1 MLFSYLFQNNLQII
15 APMIAAVQ
23 TTTKASRRSN
33 GFVVLLLFFI
43 ICEANHCAFA
53 GNRQST
59 STIRQAIEDPDGA
72 MLNFYNFLQQ
82 ADQGLETARII
93 HYGDSHVAADIL
105 TATLRRKLQQR
116 FGDAGTGFV
125 LAGKPWTWYSRRG
138 IQSFTSD
145 GWRVVGLGQATSL
158 SSGQFG
164 LAGVSL
170 TTERADQWLSIES
183 LCNRFDIYLM
193 KQPDGGVI
201 DVLLDGEV
209 IYPKVSLSS
218 KEAQAFYLTIDAK
231 TDGSHLLEIRTTRS
245 GAVKIFGIAVEQ
257 NRAGIVYDVLGING
271 ARIYRPLNWDWQIL
285 ADNLEHRAPA
295 LIIIAYGSNEIGDKD
310 LDLEEYSEKF
320 SELLE
325 RLQTAVPE
333 ASLLV
338 IAPPE
343 RAAPVRGVWKPLPQ
357 MSALVAT
364 QRKVA
369 LKSGAAF
376 WNLFQAMGGTGSIEH
391 WHKRSLAQADRVH
404 LTSAGYQMVAEM
416 LYAELINGYQ
426 TVLHRK
432 RDRQ

>member
-1 MLFSYLFQNNLQII
+1 
-15 APMIAAVQ
+15 
-23 TTTKASRRSN
+23 
-33 GFVVLLLFFI
+33 
-43 ICEANHCAFA
+43 
-53 GNRQST
+53 
-59 STIRQAIEDPDGA
+59 
-72 MLNFYNFLQQ
+72 
-82 ADQGLETARII
+82 
-93 HYGDSHVAADIL
+93 
-105 TATLRRKLQQR
+105 
-116 FGDAGTGFV
+116 
-125 LAGKPWTWYSRRG
+125 
-138 IQSFTSD
+138 
-145 GWRVVGLGQATSL
+145 
-158 SSGQFG
+158 
-164 LAGVSL
+164 
-170 TTERADQWLSIES
+170 
-183 LCNRFDIYLM
+183 M

-201 DVLLDGEV
+201 DVVLDGEV
-209 IYPKVSLSS
+209 VYPKVSLNS
-218 KEAQAFYLTIDAK
+218 KEAQAFYLTVDAK
-231 TDGSHLLEIRTTRS
+231 TNGSHLLEIRTTRS

-325 RLQTAVPE
+325 RLQAAVPE

-357 MSALVAT
+357 MAALVAT

-369 LKSGAAF
+369 LRSGAAF

-404 LTSAGYQMVAEM
+404 LTSAGYQVVAEM
-416 LYAELINGYQ
+416 LYAELMNGYQ